1 MRIQAKG
8 VAINSALFAGEV
20 PASRWIDDNGFLHI
34 TLRFMRTGLLKYA
47 PIPETF
53 PDGVPPNCIGTDGNV
68 TVLVEPDDLAEPDSL
83 SSLAGLDILRKHEWA
98 TPNGTRDAVGSV
110 AGVPQFDGEFVT
122 GEAVIKDADTI
133 RRLQLPDGDTEKL
146 SVTSA
151 SYGHLIQWDGE
162 PYIGKAYAGRQRKLR
177 YNHAVLLPKGE
188 GRCGDTVCVMNAKE
202 GDKGERKMSDTK
214 GVSWYSRLYGRVFNA
229 TDEREA
235 EEMAKL
241 DEKIVAENEGEGG
254 DSEHEKSEIRNAEEL
269 LAKLS
274 ESNKALEAMKAEN
287 EELKAQLSEIKAKIE
302 KEIGADEIEAK
313 AEEISGEREEIAE
326 VMNARGVMDKASAM
340 NSLKQSKLHGQAAKV
355 YAMNCIREKQGR
367 EKMSDEQA
375 ASAIAVNAA
384 WDVLKDSVP
393 VTRRPVGAPVTPGM
407 AQNVANNGFGMAQN
421 AREAALDKM
430 FGVNRKKK

>member
-1 MRIQAKG
+1 MQIQAKG

-98 TPNGTRDAVGSV
+98 TPHGTRDAVGSV

-177 YNHAVLLPKGE
+177 YNHAVLLPRGE
-188 GRCGDTVCVMNAKE
+188 GRCGDTVCVMNAKDGDR
-202 GDKGERKMSDTK
+202 GDKKMSEVKHT
-214 GVSWYSRLYGRVFNA
+214 WFSRIFGRAFNA
-229 TDEREA
+229 DDEREA

-241 DEKIVAENEGEGG
+241 DAKIAAENEGDGG

-274 ESNKALEAMKAEN
+274 ESNKALEAMQAEN
-287 EELKAQLSEIKAKIE
+287 EELKAQLSEIKAQIE

-326 VMNARGVMDKASAM
+326 VMNSRGVMDKASAM
-340 NSLKQSKLHGQAAKV
+340 NSLKEGKLHGQAAKV
-355 YAMNCIREKQGR
+355 YAMNCIREKNGR
-367 EKMSDEQA
+367 EKMSEEQA
-375 ASAIAVNAA
+375 SSAIAVNAM

-393 VTRRPVGAPVTPGM
+393 AKKSVVGDPVKPGM
-407 AQNVANNGFGMAQN
+407 AMNYDQRKASVERTKTNLGF
-421 AREAALDKM
+421 
-430 FGVNRKKK
+430 

>member
-1 MRIQAKG
+1 MQTQAKG

-53 PDGVPPNCIGTDGNV
+53 PDGVPPNCVGTDGNV

-98 TPNGTRDAVGSV
+98 TPHGTRDAVGSV

-133 RRLQLPDGDTEKL
+133 RRLQLPDCDTEKL

-151 SYGHLIQWDGE
+151 GYGHVIEWDGE
-162 PYIGKAYAGRQRKLR
+162 PYIGKAYAGRQRNIR
-177 YNHAVLLPKGE
+177 YNHATLLPKGE
-188 GRCGDTVCVMNAKE
+188 GRCGDTVCVMNAKD

-241 DEKIVAENEGEGG
+241 DEKIVSENEGEGG

-269 LAKLS
+269 LVKLS
-274 ESNKALEAMKAEN
+274 ESNKALEAMQAEN
-287 EELKAQLSEIKAKIE
+287 EELKAQLSEIKARIE
-302 KEIGADEIEAK
+302 QEIGADEIEAK
-313 AEEISGEREEIAE
+313 AEEISGEREEIAN
-326 VMNARGVMDKASAM
+326 VMNSRGVMEKGAAM
-340 NSLKQSKLHGQAAKV
+340 NALKEKKLHGQAARV
-355 YAMNCIREKQGR
+355 FAMNCIREKQGR
-367 EKMSDEQA
+367 DPMTEEMAS
-375 ASAIAVNAA
+375 SAIAVNAA
-384 WDVLKDSVP
+384 WDVLKDSAPAMKSV
-393 VTRRPVGAPVTPGM
+393 VGAPVKPGM
-407 AQNVANNGFGMAQN
+407 AMNYDQRKASVERTKTNLGF
-421 AREAALDKM
+421 
-430 FGVNRKKK
+430 